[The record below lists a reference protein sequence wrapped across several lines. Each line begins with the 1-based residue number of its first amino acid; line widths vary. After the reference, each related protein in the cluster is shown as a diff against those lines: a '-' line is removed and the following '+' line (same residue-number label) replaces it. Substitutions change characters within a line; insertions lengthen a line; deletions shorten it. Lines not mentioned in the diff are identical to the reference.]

1 MSKWEKVTL
10 GNFIE
15 QIRGVSYNPKD
26 ASITAKPGYVAIL
39 RAHNIQD
46 EGLNLNDLIYVDRS
60 KISDQQFIKAGD
72 IVICASSGSK
82 NLVGKASQAYKDMNI
97 SFGAFCKVIRTN
109 KIYAP
114 YLGNF
119 FKSQYYRRTISEHSS
134 GININN
140 IRNEHINRLQIP
152 LPPLEIQKQIAKT
165 LDTASEILAMR
176 KQQLTELDNLIKSVF
191 YDMFGDPIKNTKG
204 WERKELSNYCY
215 VNPKKS
221 EINCFTDNLEVSF
234 VSMAS
239 VSEKGDINTNEIK
252 LYKEVKAGFTYF
264 YENDVLFAKIT
275 PCMENG
281 KGAIARG
288 LKNNIGF
295 GSTEFHVLRPKNGIS
310 NSEWL
315 YHLTALPVFRD
326 SAEKNMTGSA
336 GQKRVPVSFFDK
348 FFVPLPPISLQ
359 DEFATIVTKI
369 EAQKSLVKKSIEET
383 QLLFDSLMSQY
394 FDE

>member
-1 MSKWEKVTL
+1 MSKWTRVTL
-10 GNFIE
+10 E
-15 QIRGVSYNPKD
+15 QI
-26 ASITAKPGYVAIL
+26 A
-39 RAHNIQD
+39 NISAGQNAPQ
-46 EGLNLNDLIYVDRS
+46 GKNNY
-60 KISDQQFIKAGD
+60 SDYGTPFIKAGNLEFLTNGGSED
-72 IVICASSGSK
+72 EIQKVNDSVAKSHNLKLFCPGTIVFAKSGMSCMKGYVYVLK
-82 NLVGKASQAYKDMNI
+82 NSCYVVNHLACV
-97 SFGAFCKVIRTN
+97 T
-109 KIYAP
+109 P
-114 YLGNF
+114 
-119 FKSQYYRRTISEHSS
+119 
-134 GININN
+134 ININSN
-140 IRNEHINRLQIP
+140 YLRFYFMFQKPNKLVKDEAYPSISLTDISSLEIP
-152 LPPLEIQKQIAKT
+152 LPPMETQKQIAKT
-165 LDTASEILAMR
+165 LDTVSELLAMR
-176 KQQLTELDNLIKSVF
+176 KQQLIELDNLIKSVF

-204 WERKELSNYCY
+204 WERKELSNCCY

-221 EINCFTDNLEVSF
+221 EMNCFTDNLEVSF

>member
-1 MSKWEKVTL
+1 MNKLKLGDICTIIKGTKVEQTTQDC
-10 GNFIE
+10 NSIRYIQIE
-15 QIRGVSYNPKD
+15 DLRSNEYIKYCRKKEN
-26 ASITAKPGYVAIL
+26 YVIADPNDIII
-39 RAHNIQD
+39 AWDGANAGTVGF
-46 EGLNLNDLIYVDRS
+46 GLNGAIGSTLAIIRLNRNDLDTRFLGLLLRS
-60 KISDQQFIKAGD
+60 KFKYLRNN
-72 IVICASSGSK
+72 CT
-82 NLVGKASQAYKDMNI
+82 
-97 SFGAFCKVIRTN
+97 GA
-109 KIYAP
+109 
-114 YLGNF
+114 
-119 FKSQYYRRTISEHSS
+119 TIP
-134 GININN
+134 
-140 IRNEHINRLQIP
+140 HINRRSLEEIRLP
-152 LPPLEIQKQIAKT
+152 LLPLETQKQIAKT
-165 LDTASEILAMR
+165 LDTVSEILAMR

-204 WERKELSNYCY
+204 WERKELSNCCY

>member
-1 MSKWEKVTL
+1 MSKYPIVELGSIATVVSGSTPKTNKSEYWNGEYNWVTPAELREDSFVIYETERKISKKAVIDTGLKVL
-10 GNFIE
+10 
-15 QIRGVSYNPKD
+15 PKGTVLLSSR
-26 ASITAKPGYVAIL
+26 APIGKVAI
-39 RAHNIQD
+39 
-46 EGLNLNDLIYVDRS
+46 
-60 KISDQQFIKAGD
+60 AGTEMY
-72 IVICASSGSK
+72 CNQGFK
-82 NLVGKASQAYKDMNI
+82 NLICSDKINNKYLFWFLKGKANYLN
-97 SFGAFCKVIRTN
+97 
-109 KIYAP
+109 
-114 YLGNF
+114 YLGRGAT
-119 FKSQYYRRTISEHSS
+119 FKEISKAIVEK
-134 GININN
+134 IKT
-140 IRNEHINRLQIP
+140 P
-152 LPPLEIQKQIAKT
+152 LPPIEIQKQIAKT
-165 LDTASEILAMR
+165 LDTVSEILAMR
-176 KQQLTELDNLIKSVF
+176 KQQLIELNNLIKSVF

-204 WERKELSNYCY
+204 WERKELSNCCY

>member
-1 MSKWEKVTL
+1 MSKRVTYKFDEVIYDDTKRGTKIKKENYLKEGKHPIIDQGKELIAGYYDIDDGLYTDTPAIIFGDHTRIIKYIDSPFFL
-10 GNFIE
+10 GAD
-15 QIRGVSYNPKD
+15 GVK
-26 ASITAKPGYVAIL
+26 IL
-39 RAHNIQD
+39 KTK
-46 EGLNLNDLIYVDRS
+46 Y
-60 KISDQQFIKAGD
+60 
-72 IVICASSGSK
+72 
-82 NLVGKASQAYKDMNI
+82 
-97 SFGAFCKVIRTN
+97 
-109 KIYAP
+109 
-114 YLGNF
+114 
-119 FKSQYYRRTISEHSS
+119 
-134 GININN
+134 NN
-140 IRNEHINRLQIP
+140 IDYKYLYYFFLKNEVPDTGYNRHFKWLKEIDIFI
-152 LPPLEIQKQIAKT
+152 PPLDVQKKIAKT
-165 LDTASEILAMR
+165 LDTVSELFAMR

-204 WERKELSNYCY
+204 WERKELSNCCY

-221 EINCFTDNLEVSF
+221 EINCFTDSLEVSF